1 MGGEPKDCATSLDFT
16 GVKAH
21 GQRSIKTGMAFHPGL
36 AALALIRPIMSMVG
50 LSRAIGQPFA
60 SIAVTLLISL
70 VWLAVAV
77 RARFSRPIVT
87 LTLTGLVYGVFAV
100 LISAVL
106 SPVLTGQLQGPATN
120 PFAFVSVLLTN
131 AFWGLV
137 VGVIARAV
145 MPRDERD

>member
-1 MGGEPKDCATSLDFT
+1 MVSVQSKREWLL
-16 GVKAH
+16 
-21 GQRSIKTGMAFHPGL
+21 IPGL

-87 LTLTGLVYGVFAV
+87 LTLTGLVYGIFAV

-120 PFAFVSVLLTN
+120 LFAFVSVLLTN

>member
-1 MGGEPKDCATSLDFT
+1 MVSVQSKREWLL
-16 GVKAH
+16 
-21 GQRSIKTGMAFHPGL
+21 IPGL
-36 AALALIRPIMSMVG
+36 AALALIRPIMSMLG

-87 LTLTGLVYGVFAV
+87 LTLTGLVYGIFAV

-120 PFAFVSVLLTN
+120 AVRFRERSVDQCLLGT
-131 AFWGLV
+131 GRRSDCP
-137 VGVIARAV
+137 G
-145 MPRDERD
+145 RDAPG

>member
-1 MGGEPKDCATSLDFT
+1 MVSVQSKREWLL
-16 GVKAH
+16 
-21 GQRSIKTGMAFHPGL
+21 IPGL

-87 LTLTGLVYGVFAV
+87 LTLTGLVYGIFAV

-106 SPVLTGQLQGPATN
+106 SPILTGQLQGPATN

>member
-1 MGGEPKDCATSLDFT
+1 MVSVQSKREWLL
-16 GVKAH
+16 
-21 GQRSIKTGMAFHPGL
+21 IPGL

-50 LSRAIGQPFA
+50 LSRAIGQPYA

-87 LTLTGLVYGVFAV
+87 LTLTGLVYGIFAV

-131 AFWGLV
+131 AFWGLA

>member
-1 MGGEPKDCATSLDFT
+1 MVSVQSKREWLL
-16 GVKAH
+16 
-21 GQRSIKTGMAFHPGL
+21 IPGL

-87 LTLTGLVYGVFAV
+87 LTLTGLVYGIFAV

>member
-1 MGGEPKDCATSLDFT
+1 MVSVQSKREWLF
-16 GVKAH
+16 
-21 GQRSIKTGMAFHPGL
+21 IPGL
-36 AALALIRPIMSMVG
+36 AALALIRPILNMVG
-50 LSRAIGQPFA
+50 LSQVIGQPFT

-87 LTLTGLVYGVFAV
+87 LTLTGLVYGIFAV

-106 SPVLTGQLQGPATN
+106 SPVLTGQLQGPATK